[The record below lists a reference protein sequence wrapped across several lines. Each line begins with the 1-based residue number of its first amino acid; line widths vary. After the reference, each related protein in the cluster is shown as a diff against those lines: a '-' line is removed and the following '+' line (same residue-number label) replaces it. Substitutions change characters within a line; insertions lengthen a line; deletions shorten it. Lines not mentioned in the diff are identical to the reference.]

1 MCPGDR
7 DLGPRT
13 VKAARLVLREVV
25 DLESLQRPSPVASLV
40 GVVVAHPRSCHHKSV
55 VVEEERNS
63 SQLGGQHKSGLR
75 RCQKRRGRHTLS
87 IASQIQLPI
96 QIGGTLVGLGPELT

>member
-7 DLGPRT
+7 DPGPRIIE
-13 VKAARLVLREVV
+13 AARLIPGEVI
-25 DLESLQRPSPVASLV
+25 DLESLQRPSSVASLV
-40 GVVVAHPRSCHHKSV
+40 GVVVAHPRSCHYESV

-87 IASQIQLPI
+87 IASQVQLPV
-96 QIGGTLVGLGPELT
+96 QIGGTLVGLGPEFA